1 MRRLITA
8 SASAVVLHAA
18 IFGVAEWSLSQT
30 APQTSN
36 STREFAVMVRLNA
49 ADHQPT
55 PSHGQ
60 EQDTSDPVTH
70 REHPRPQKPAEDV
83 SREQQQETV
92 STSQVETLSDLI
104 NLDSGREATESEET
118 PFEQQVTD
126 VQDVASALFSDTT
139 ERELSRR
146 IPRGA
151 MDDSRESDSTKAI
164 PTISPERYTAPR
176 YPESAR
182 RRGLTGTVVV
192 QATINRQG
200 RVINVE
206 IVGSSGVGSLDSAA
220 ERAVRTWRFARGD
233 QDRDSLHH
241 IRFDLEN
248 TP

>member
-8 SASAVVLHAA
+8 SVSAVMLHGAV
-18 IFGVAEWSLSQT
+18 FGVAEWSLAQT
-30 APQTSN
+30 ARQTPN

-49 ADHQPT
+49 AEHQPT
-55 PSHGQ
+55 TSHRQ

-70 REHPRPQKPAEDV
+70 REDPLPEKPVTDV
-83 SREQQQETV
+83 SREQHQETV
-92 STSQVETLSDLI
+92 STSQVETLTERV
-104 NLDSGREATESEET
+104 NLGSGREATESEET
-118 PFEQQVTD
+118 PIEQQVTD

-139 ERELSRR
+139 QRQQARG

-151 MDDSRESDSTKAI
+151 MDNSRESDSTKPV
-164 PTISPERYTAPR
+164 PTITPERYIPPR
-176 YPESAR
+176 YPEAAR

-192 QATINRQG
+192 QATISRRG
-200 RVINVE
+200 RVIDVE

-233 QDRDSLHH
+233 EGRDSLHH